1 MISKLHQ
8 LNLHDKI
15 KYIYATVIKFMIL
28 SGIVSIIGLSLLD
41 IRFNSYVKGAQKANN
56 AAKESIIDISS
67 AARNIREM
75 ALNDDSST
83 YENYKNNVKTVL
95 TDSQTQLDIIKNTNI
110 IDDDLYNQYV
120 KALNEWGNIGY
131 DIINQIEKG
140 DLASAKNKIHTVCT
154 PALNNLMSIAD
165 KMEDE
170 TNKEADQAILL
181 INVVAVI
188 GVGIN
193 GAGKSTLL
201 KIITGIEPADT
212 GLVTLAKDKTLG
224 YLSQQQNLNSDNTI
238 YDELLSVKQYILDME
253 AQLRSI
259 ENQMKSAD
267 DTALETLMKKYSDL
281 NHEFELNN
289 GYAYK
294 SEITGV
300 LKGLGFA
307 EEDFTLNVNTLSG
320 GQKTRVALGRLL
332 LSKPDIILLDEP
344 TNHLDMESISWLE
357 NYLLNYSGA
366 VLIVAHDRYFL
377 DKIISKIIEL
387 DNGNATVFS
396 GNYTDYASKKAILR
410 NMQLKEYLNQQRE
423 IKHQEEVITKLKQFN
438 REKSIKRAESRE
450 KMLNKMEFVDK
461 PEILNDKMDIK
472 LEPNVISGNDV
483 LTVDNLTK
491 GFDGTVLFD
500 NISFQIKRG
509 ERVALIGSN
518 GTGKTTILKLINGII
533 PADSGSIY
541 LGAKVNI
548 GYYDQEHHVL
558 DPDKTIFDE
567 IRDAYPDLN
576 NTQIRNTLAAFLF
589 TNEDVFKY
597 IKDLSGGER
606 GRVSLAKLMLSNA
619 NFLILDEPTNH
630 LDITSKEILEN
641 ALNSYTGT
649 VLFVSHDRYFINS
662 TATRIIELANKTVV
676 NYIGNYDYYLEKKD
690 ILGAKPITNNISKS
704 SSSAISKL
712 NWQEEKVKQ
721 AQQKK
726 IKNEIKRTEE
736 RMALIEAE
744 IEELDNMY
752 ADPAISSDTAK
763 LMEIHTRKEA
773 LSKELDELYDKWG
786 ELTL

>member
-1 MISKLHQ
+1 
-8 LNLHDKI
+8 
-15 KYIYATVIKFMIL
+15 MIL
-28 SGIVSIIGLSLLD
+28 SC
-41 IRFNSYVKGAQKANN
+41 NN
-56 AAKESIIDISS
+56 ISKS
-67 AARNIREM
+67 FG
-75 ALNDDSST
+75 
-83 YENYKNNVKTVL
+83 
-95 TDSQTQLDIIKNTNI
+95 TDVIIKSCSFNI
-110 IDDDLYNQYV
+110 EDHE
-120 KALNEWGNIGY
+120 KA
-131 DIINQIEKG
+131 
-140 DLASAKNKIHTVCT
+140 
-154 PALNNLMSIAD
+154 
-165 KMEDE
+165 
-170 TNKEADQAILL
+170 AI
-181 INVVAVI
+181 
-188 GVGIN
+188 VGIN

-238 YDELLSVKQYILDME
+238 YDELLSVKHYILDME
-253 AQLRSI
+253 AQLRRI

-267 DTALETLMKKYSDL
+267 DEALETLMKKYSDL

-377 DKIISKIIEL
+377 DKIVSKIIEL

-461 PEILNDKMDIK
+461 PEILNNKMDIK

-500 NISFQIKRG
+500 NICFQIKRG

-690 ILGAKPITNNISKS
+690 ILGAKPITNNTSKS